1 MVKAVL
7 GRNNGLSA
15 NINKNNAGAQQVSV
29 QTPTINSVNTLKS
42 LTDVNATT
50 LNDGALIQYDAA
62 TEKFITRNELN
73 STTGPIK
80 FNGGNF

>member
-42 LTDVNATT
+42 LTDVNATS

-73 STTGPIK
+73 STTGPLK